1 MELFLGLLTG
11 LLWGYIF
18 QRARIL
24 RFEKHIGL
32 LTLKDLTILKF
43 LLTGVIVGAVG
54 INLLAQLGWITYAV
68 KPTYAL
74 ANLLGGIIYGL
85 GWAILGYCP
94 GTTGGALAEGA
105 FDGFFGVLGGLV
117 GAMAF
122 AHTYDFWQAKVLSV
136 GHLGKITLPTLLHAP
151 VLPVALVFAGMLIVF
166 CLALERFGL

>member
-1 MELFLGLLTG
+1 MELLLGFLTG
-11 LLWGYIF
+11 LIWGYIF

-43 LLTGVIVGAVG
+43 LLSGVIVGSFG
-54 INLLAQLGWITYAV
+54 INLLAHFGLISYAV

-85 GWAILGYCP
+85 GWALLGYCP

-105 FDGFFGVLGGLV
+105 FDGFFGLLGGIC
-117 GAMAF
+117 GAVVF
-122 AHTYDFWQAKVLSV
+122 AHTYDFWKEKVLSL
-136 GHLGKITLPTLLHAP
+136 GALGKVTLPQLLGVSP
-151 VLPVALVFAGMLIVF
+151 VLVGVIFSLLLVGF
-166 CLALERFGL
+166 CIFLEKKGL